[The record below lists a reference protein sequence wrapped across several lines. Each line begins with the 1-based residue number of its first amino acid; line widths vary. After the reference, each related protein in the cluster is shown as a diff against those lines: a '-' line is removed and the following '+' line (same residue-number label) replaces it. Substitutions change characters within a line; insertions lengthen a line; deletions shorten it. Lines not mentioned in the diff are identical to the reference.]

1 MESFADETTTK
12 KVNQLWSPAAPTMAT
27 ILDFSSRMAEQTW
40 IILVVVEGL
49 LSVENALLSRNTE
62 ITAVEINIAV
72 D

>member
-1 MESFADETTTK
+1 M
-12 KVNQLWSPAAPTMAT
+12 VQ
-27 ILDFSSRMAEQTW
+27 QTW